1 MQQLK
6 LFSQKVGELKEI
18 VIENIKAIF
27 KKVWDWVF
35 EVVLEINSNKFL
47 LSVSTTMNKVEKI
60 ELVAVKWFIDVTV
73 NVLKTIKMLVH
84 KLYFEC

>member
-6 LFSQKVGELKEI
+6 LFSQKIGELTEI

-27 KKVWDWVF
+27 KRVWDWVY

-47 LSVSTTMNKVEKI
+47 LTISTAMDKIEKM

-73 NVLKTIKMLVH
+73 NVVKTIKMLVQ